1 MLPHLISKE
10 GTWERARGLGLGIEG
25 TEEMELSY
33 IPRPHLIGH
42 VQEGL
47 TLHLDV
53 GLRQF
58 LTLPADSMC

>member
-10 GTWERARGLGLGIEG
+10 GTWERATGLGLGIEDTG
-25 TEEMELSY
+25 EMELSY
-33 IPRPHLIGH
+33 IPRPHLMGH

-58 LTLPADSMC
+58 LILPTDSIC